1 MRSMN
6 EKRVSSMMAAS
17 GAAAMTVSKVA
28 PVVLCPPIRHIATLH
43 LNGLSELLFTLP
55 ALYTL
60 REEFPDA
67 QICAIVRPGLAALLE
82 DSPYINELLSRPKGG
97 MSAQAALMA
106 RLAATHFDIALS
118 FSQSRQCS
126 LLAFATRAPVRVG
139 YQGAKMDALLSH
151 HVVEE
156 GPFSIDSALN
166 LVRALGC
173 APRQLDYGGL
183 LQISPA
189 HGKAMQLLLDEKGV
203 PGEFVIANVSGER
216 GRDKRTIRDWDFA
229 HWAVALAELN
239 RRWPVVLVGGRSAP
253 QVTTHLPG
261 VWADFGGKLSLP
273 LLAAL
278 CGQAKLCIGADGGIL
293 HLAAVMKT
301 PVIGIYGPSD
311 WQETGPRGVA
321 HRIVRHP
328 VECAPCLLNKCKW
341 QGADHKKCLTRISP
355 EEVVQATRELIGV

>member
-1 MRSMN
+1 
-6 EKRVSSMMAAS
+6 MA
-17 GAAAMTVSKVA
+17 VSKAA

-67 QICAIVRPGLAALLE
+67 QICSVVRPGLAALLE
-82 DSPYINELLSRPKGG
+82 DSPYINELLLRPKGG
-97 MSAQAALMA
+97 MSGQAALMA
-106 RLAATHFDIALS
+106 KLATTHFDIALS

-126 LLAFATRAPVRVG
+126 LLAFSTRAPVRVG
-139 YQGAKMDALLSH
+139 YQGAKMEALLSH
-151 HVVEE
+151 HVVEN
-156 GPFSIDSALN
+156 GPFSIDNALD

-189 HGKAMQLLLDEKGV
+189 HGKAVQVLLDEKGV
-203 PGEFVIANVSGER
+203 QGEFIIANVSGER
-216 GRDKRTIRDWDFA
+216 GREKGTIHDWNLG
-229 HWAVALAELN
+229 HWTTALQELN
-239 RRWPVVLVGGRSAP
+239 KRWPVVLVGGRSAP
-253 QVTTHLPG
+253 QVTAHLAG
-261 VWADFGGKLSLP
+261 TWADFGGKLSLP

-278 CGQAKLCIGADGGIL
+278 CGQAKVCIGSDGGIL
-293 HLAAVMKT
+293 HLAAAMKT
-301 PVIGIYGPSD
+301 LVVGIYGPTD
-311 WQETGPRGVA
+311 WQETGPRGVS

-341 QGADHKKCLTRISP
+341 QGADHKKCLTQITP
-355 EEVVQATRELIGV
+355 DEVVKATRELIGV